1 MVRIGRKIAITYND
15 ETYML
20 KFDTEKKG
28 VYYNA
33 SISEYVS
40 CKILKELGFNVQ
52 DVILG
57 TYNGE
62 KVVACKIFSDND
74 NVLNDF
80 ASIKNSY
87 SYKPGS
93 NGYGIELN
101 EVLETIK
108 DQNII
113 DKNKLLEH
121 FWEMFILDSLLANF
135 DRHNGNWGFL
145 INQKEGIVKIAPIFD
160 CASCLYPALSEEKM
174 QEFIEDKEE
183 KEIKERVFIF
193 PNSAIKIDN
202 LKINYQLYI
211 NSLENKDLNNALI
224 SIFNKIDINKINNC
238 IDNLVISNIRK
249 NFYKK
254 MINARYTYII
264 KSAYQKLEYL
274 NEISKNNK
282 IEENTQSDDDELEL

>member
-1 MVRIGRKIAITYND
+1 
-15 ETYML
+15 
-20 KFDTEKKG
+20 
-28 VYYNA
+28 
-33 SISEYVS
+33 
-40 CKILKELGFNVQ
+40 
-52 DVILG
+52 
-57 TYNGE
+57 
-62 KVVACKIFSDND
+62 
-74 NVLNDF
+74 
-80 ASIKNSY
+80 
-87 SYKPGS
+87 
-93 NGYGIELN
+93 
-101 EVLETIK
+101 
-108 DQNII
+108 
-113 DKNKLLEH
+113 
-121 FWEMFILDSLLANF
+121 MFILDSLLANF

-145 INQKEGIVKIAPIFD
+145 INQKKGIVKIAPIFD

-202 LKINYQLYI
+202 LKINYQIYI

-238 IDNLVISNIRK
+238 IDNLMISDIRK

-254 MINARYTYII
+254 IINARYTYII

-274 NEISKNNK
+274 NEISKNRK

>member
-1 MVRIGRKIAITYND
+1 
-15 ETYML
+15 
-20 KFDTEKKG
+20 
-28 VYYNA
+28 
-33 SISEYVS
+33 
-40 CKILKELGFNVQ
+40 
-52 DVILG
+52 
-57 TYNGE
+57 
-62 KVVACKIFSDND
+62 
-74 NVLNDF
+74 
-80 ASIKNSY
+80 
-87 SYKPGS
+87 
-93 NGYGIELN
+93 
-101 EVLETIK
+101 
-108 DQNII
+108 
-113 DKNKLLEH
+113 
-121 FWEMFILDSLLANF
+121 MFILDSLLANF

-145 INQKEGIVKIAPIFD
+145 INQKKGIVKIAPIFD

-254 MINARYTYII
+254 IINARYTYII